1 VKPETIQKK
10 EIAKEV
16 KYIAILDA
24 AEKVIKKDGLSGM
37 SISKVARAA
46 KIAKGTVYI
55 YFDSKEEI
63 IGGLT
68 IRARSSLLEYFKKY
82 CGMEKDPIER
92 IKNIF
97 WADYHFYK
105 EQKTY
110 HELVAF
116 YEQNTGLKETK
127 DLARSSFEISNYVK
141 EIIEDAK
148 SKKLIRK
155 DIDSGLQGFIFWGMT
170 VGILQ
175 IIDTKNKQLKKY
187 FGKTPKEFFAH
198 FVDNT
203 VASITT

>member
-1 VKPETIQKK
+1 MKPETAQKK
-10 EIAKEV
+10 EIAKEA
-16 KYIAILDA
+16 KYIAILNA

-37 SISKVARAA
+37 SINKVARAA

-63 IGGLT
+63 IAGLT
-68 IRARSSLLEYFKKY
+68 IRARRTLLEYFKKY
-82 CGMEKDPIER
+82 CDREKDPIDK

-116 YEQNTGLKETK
+116 YEQKTGLQETK
-127 DLARSSFEISNYVK
+127 DLAMSSFEISTYVK

-175 IIDTKNKQLKKY
+175 IIDTKKGQLKKY
-187 FGKTPKEFFAH
+187 FGKSTKEFFAY
-198 FVDNT
+198 FVENS
-203 VASITT
+203 VASITI